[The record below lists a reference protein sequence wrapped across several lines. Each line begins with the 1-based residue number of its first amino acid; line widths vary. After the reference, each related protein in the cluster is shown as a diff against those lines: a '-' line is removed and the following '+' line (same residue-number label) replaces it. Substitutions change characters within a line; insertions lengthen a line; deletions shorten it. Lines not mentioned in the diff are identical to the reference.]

1 MSTFSNFFRAETF
14 DRNVMSF
21 FLRRNA
27 EISGNFPGNLLA
39 GCGNSFR
46 KLSSSTPEILTY
58 PNAHATSDA
67 RRLVDMRVLRQGMGY
82 RRPDAGDGP
91 TPADF
96 FAHQQRIIH
105 PA

>member
-58 PNAHATSDA
+58 PKKGHGEDA
-67 RRLVDMRVLRQGMGY
+67 VPAAKTRRRA
-82 RRPDAGDGP
+82 AGDERRAASGEA
-91 TPADF
+91 PAPMRDETQY
-96 FAHQQRIIH
+96 ARNM
-105 PA
+105 A